1 MRGIIRTFFSL
12 MHQFQF
18 RWIPLIATGLLMAV
32 FLRLGWWQWSKAV
45 DVENQVQQRDA
56 RSAVNPLLLGAQVL
70 AAKDVEGA
78 SVVARGYF
86 DAQRQFFL
94 DNQQH
99 QGRPGVHVITP
110 LTLEGTQ
117 TQVLVNRGWVGW
129 GASRAVLPEVPAPL
143 TRVEV
148 HGHAVSPSGKAP
160 MFVTES
166 LGDSGA
172 LRTRIRL
179 DEIQAEAK
187 QPMQPFVVLMDV
199 DASDALKASDGL
211 VRDWPEASNKSPMHK
226 GYAVQWFLMSVLL
239 LFFFLRSS
247 YRKPNN

>member
-1 MRGIIRTFFSL
+1 

-18 RWIPLIATGLLMAV
+18 RWIPLIATIMLMAV
-32 FLRLGWWQWSKAV
+32 FLRLGWWQWSKAA
-45 DVENQVQQRDA
+45 DVESQVQQRDA

-70 AAKDVEGA
+70 TPKEVEGA
-78 SVVARGYF
+78 SVVVRGHF
-86 DAQRQFFL
+86 DAQGQFFL

-117 TQVLVNRGWVGW
+117 TQVLVNRGWIGW
-129 GASRAVLPEVPAPL
+129 GASRTVLPEVSVPL

-148 HGHAVSPSGKAP
+148 RGHAVSPSGKAP
-160 MFVTES
+160 MFVSES

-179 DEIQAEAK
+179 DEIQAAAK
-187 QPMQPFVVLMDV
+187 QPMQPFVVLMDSA
-199 DASDALKASDGL
+199 DADGL
-211 VRDWPEASNKSPMHK
+211 VRDWPEVSNKSPMHK
-226 GYAVQWFLMSVLL
+226 GYAVQWFLMAVLL

-247 YRKPNN
+247 YRKANK